1 MCSASR
7 PERGVGW
14 EDGVKEDEVTE
25 ESAGWMMLAFA
36 AIADRIR
43 GDQEKWVRIGD
54 LMSEGH
60 ISRSLDESPNNLN
73 PNQLIIQRTR
83 TRIDIQVIE
92 NMARLLL
99 HLNAPVLCAFEQV
112 EPCLEDCRSRCA
124 R

>member
-7 PERGVGW
+7 PERGAGR

-36 AIADRIR
+36 VIADRIR

-73 PNQLIIQRTR
+73 SNQLIIQRTR
-83 TRIDIQVIE
+83 MGIDIQVIE

-112 EPCLEDCRSRCA
+112 EPCLEDCRRRCA

>member
-7 PERGVGW
+7 PERGAGW
-14 EDGVKEDEVTE
+14 EDGIKEEDVTK
-25 ESAGWMMLAFA
+25 ESAGWVTLAFVL
-36 AIADRIR
+36 IAYMIR
-43 GDQEKWVRIGD
+43 GDQEKRVRMGD

>member
-1 MCSASR
+1 MCSTSK
-7 PERGVGW
+7 PERGAGR
-14 EDGVKEDEVTE
+14 EDGVKDDEVTE

-36 AIADRIR
+36 VIADRIR

-73 PNQLIIQRTR
+73 PNQLIIQRIR
-83 TRIDIQVIE
+83 TGIDTQVIE

-99 HLNAPVLCAFEQV
+99 YLNAPVLCAFEQV
-112 EPCLEDCRSRCA
+112 EPCLKDCRSRCA

>member
-1 MCSASR
+1 M
-7 PERGVGW
+7 
-14 EDGVKEDEVTE
+14 KEDEVTE

-36 AIADRIR
+36 AIAARIR

-73 PNQLIIQRTR
+73 PNQLIQRTEAGSGAH
-83 TRIDIQVIE
+83 VIE
-92 NMARLLL
+92 NLARVLP

-112 EPCLEDCRSRCA
+112 EPCLKDCRSRCA